1 MLGLTSW
8 GLGVR
13 GYGLGLGL
21 GVGSYMLGK
30 VTGWGLWV
38 TGWGRLR
45 FGVRG
50 FGFGRWVLGLE
61 FRVRVGKITS
71 HFIGKPSRA

>member
-1 MLGLTSW
+1 MLGVTGW
-8 GLGVR
+8 GLGDG
-13 GYGLGLGL
+13 GY
-21 GVGSYMLGK
+21 VLGK
-30 VTGWGLWV
+30 VTGWGLRVTGWGLRV

-71 HFIGKPSRA
+71 HFTGKPSRA